1 MSNGTGIFRATANP
15 RSASLGAGSA
25 VDSPQ
30 IGEAD
35 SLTLRFRL
43 RRSTSRKPVA
53 ALLGNRSR

>member
-1 MSNGTGIFRATANP
+1 MERGNQGDRHPPLAD
-15 RSASLGAGSA
+15 LGAGNA

-30 IGEAD
+30 TGEAD

-53 ALLGNRSR
+53 ALLGIRSR

>member
-1 MSNGTGIFRATANP
+1 MERGNQGDRRPPLACLRAGN
-15 RSASLGAGSA
+15 A

-30 IGEAD
+30 AGEAN

-53 ALLGNRSR
+53 ALLGIRSR